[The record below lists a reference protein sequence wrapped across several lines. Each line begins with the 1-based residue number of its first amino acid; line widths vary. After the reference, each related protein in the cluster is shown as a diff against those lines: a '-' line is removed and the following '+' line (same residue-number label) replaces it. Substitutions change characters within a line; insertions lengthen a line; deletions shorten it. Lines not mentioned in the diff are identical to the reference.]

1 MTRHEPS
8 EDITGFHE
16 IAIQSLRGAR
26 ANISELLEQLRAI
39 KEEVEEAVR
48 TGDVGP
54 RPKGT
59 EDLTDDA

>member
-1 MTRHEPS
+1 MSRAQPTR

-16 IAIQSLRGAR
+16 IALQSLRGAR

-54 RPKGT
+54 KPKT